1 MKIGI
6 IGSENSHSLAIAK
19 TINIEKKVKNFSVE
33 FLWGETKK
41 LAQTTAKEGK
51 IPNIVENP
59 LEMLGKIDALIVDH
73 RHPKYHLDAALP
85 FIKKGI
91 PVFIDKPLCFNSAK
105 GEKFLKLAK
114 QTGSPVTSFS
124 VVPEQKKFS
133 QFILKKNKMGRVL
146 AGATYGVCDADSP
159 YGGIFFYGIHQV
171 EMALQAFGF
180 NVDRVFIS
188 RNSNGAT
195 GQLIYSDDKIITL
208 NFIKEGCSGFSIGA
222 VGEKGGV
229 FENIT
234 YDKEIY
240 LAGIKTFTR
249 MFKTR
254 QEPQT
259 HENLL
264 VPIKIL
270 EALARSLK
278 SHKVERVG

>member
-19 TINIEKKVKNFSVE
+19 TINIEKTIKNFSVE
-33 FLWGETKK
+33 FLWGESKK
-41 LAQTTAKEGK
+41 LAQAVAKKGK
-51 IPNIVENP
+51 IPNVVKDP
-59 LEMLGKIDALIVDH
+59 SEMLGKIDALIVDH
-73 RHPKYHLDAALP
+73 RHPKHHLAAALP

-105 GEKFLKLAK
+105 GEKFLQLAK

-124 VVPEQKKFS
+124 VVPEQKKFKR
-133 QFILKKNKMGRVL
+133 FIIKKDRIGRVW
-146 AGATYGVCDADSP
+146 AGATYGVCDVESP

-188 RNSNGAT
+188 RNPNGAT
-195 GQLIYSDDKIITL
+195 GQLIYSDNKIITL

-222 VGEKGGV
+222 VGEKGAV

-234 YDKEIY
+234 FDSNPY
-240 LAGIKTFTR
+240 LNGIKTFTR

-254 QEPQT
+254 QEPQV
-259 HENLL
+259 HAELL
-264 VPIKIL
+264 VPVKIL
-270 EALARSLK
+270 EALARSIK
-278 SHKVERVG
+278 SRKIERVD

>member
-1 MKIGI
+1 MRIGI
-6 IGSENSHSLAIAK
+6 IGSENTHSLAIAK
-19 TINIEKKVKNFSVE
+19 TINIEKKIKKCSVDYV
-33 FLWGETKK
+33 WGETKK
-41 LAQTTAKEGK
+41 LAQDTAKDGK

-73 RHPKYHLDAALP
+73 RHPKFHLDAAVA
-85 FIKKGI
+85 FVKTGI

-114 QTGSPVTSFS
+114 QAGAPVTSFS

-133 QFILKKNKMGRVL
+133 QFVLKKNKLGKVL
-146 AGATYGVCDADSP
+146 AGATYGVCDVDSP

-171 EMALQAFGF
+171 EMALEAFGF

-188 RNSNGAT
+188 RNKNGAT
-195 GQLIYSDDKIITL
+195 GQLIYPDNKIITL
-208 NFIKEGCSGFSIGA
+208 NFIKEGCPGFSIGC

-229 FENIT
+229 FENINF
-234 YDKEIY
+234 DPNPY

-249 MFKTR
+249 MFLTR
-254 QEPQT
+254 KEPQT

-278 SHKVERVG
+278 SHKVERAG

>member
-19 TINIEKKVKNFSVE
+19 TINIEKKIKNCSVK
-33 FLWGETKK
+33 FLWGETRK
-41 LAQTTAKEGK
+41 LAQAVAKEGK

-124 VVPEQKKFS
+124 VVPEQKKIR
-133 QFILKKNKMGRVL
+133 QFILKKDRMGLVL
-146 AGATYGVCDADSP
+146 AGATYGVCDVDSP

-171 EMALQAFGF
+171 EMALKAFGF

-188 RNSNGAT
+188 RNPNGAT
-195 GQLIYSDDKIITL
+195 GQLIYSDNKIITL

-234 YDKEIY
+234 FDSNPY

-249 MFKTR
+249 MFLTR
-254 QEPQT
+254 QEPET
-259 HENLL
+259 HENLI

>member
-19 TINIEKKVKNFSVE
+19 TINIEKKIKNCSVE

-41 LAQTTAKEGK
+41 LAQAVAKEGK
-51 IPNIVENP
+51 IPNIVKNP
-59 LEMLGKIDALIVDH
+59 LEMLGKIDALVVDH

-85 FIKKGI
+85 FVKKGI

-114 QTGSPVTSFS
+114 QTGSLVTSFS
-124 VVPEQKKFS
+124 VVPEQKKFG
-133 QFILKKNKMGRVL
+133 QFILKTDKMGKVL
-146 AGATYGVCDADSP
+146 AGATYGVCDVDSP

-188 RNSNGAT
+188 RNQNGAT
-195 GQLIYSDDKIITL
+195 GQLIYSDNKIITL

-234 YDKEIY
+234 FDSNPY
-240 LAGIKTFTR
+240 LNGIQTFTR

-254 QEPQT
+254 QEPET
-259 HENLL
+259 HENLIA
-264 VPIKIL
+264 PIKIL

-278 SHKVERVG
+278 SHKAERAG

>member
-19 TINIEKKVKNFSVE
+19 TINIEKKIKNCSVE
-33 FLWGETKK
+33 FLWGETTK
-41 LAQTTAKEGK
+41 LAQAVAKEGK
-51 IPNIVENP
+51 IPNIVKNP

-73 RHPKYHLDAALP
+73 RHPEYHLDAAIP

-105 GEKFLKLAK
+105 GEKFLILAK
-114 QTGSPVTSFS
+114 QTGSPVASFS
-124 VVPEQKKFS
+124 VVPEQKKFRR
-133 QFILKKNKMGRVL
+133 FILNKTRMGLVL
-146 AGATYGVCDADSP
+146 AGATYGVCDVDSP

-188 RNSNGAT
+188 RNPNGAT
-195 GQLIYSDDKIITL
+195 GQLIYSDNKIITL

-222 VGEKGGV
+222 ACEKGGV
-229 FENIT
+229 FEDIT
-234 YDKEIY
+234 FDSNPY
-240 LAGIKTFTR
+240 LNGIKTFTR

-254 QEPQT
+254 QESEM
-259 HENLL
+259 HENLI